1 MMKKNFD
8 CIVIGYGP
16 VGALLSIFLSKLGL
30 SVAVIDKNL
39 DVYPLPR
46 AIHFDEEVMR
56 IFQMV
61 NLSKQIS
68 KISRIGTKGMHFV
81 DEEDNILMERKGSN
95 SIGEYGWQKSWYF
108 HQPQLERL
116 LRSNAEKEKNFV
128 SFLGYETQEI
138 NQDSDLVTVTSYS
151 KSLKKELVLQSK
163 YLVGCDGANSNTSD
177 FIGQGV
183 KDYGLKEKFLVLDL
197 IVDNRYQKIKNLP
210 DYTVQHCDK
219 LRPVTRCYINKKR
232 RRWEVKIL
240 PSDNENEFLKSKAIW
255 KFLSKWIEKKSAKIE
270 RSQLYTFRSILKKKW
285 FNNRVIL
292 AGDSAHLSP
301 PFLGQGMCAGIRDV
315 AALAWRLKGYA
326 SNKLSA
332 DDLVNYQAERF
343 PHVSAFIKLAAE
355 VGKIMSNPGLLMK
368 SEKSQSMRLF
378 DFPKPRL
385 KTGFFYKC
393 SLSGTLFPQFIEDS
407 TKSDDI
413 LGYKF
418 ILLVLEKNA
427 CSEVNMDPNIL
438 TKKVAKGS
446 LRNWIIKS
454 KKEAVIIRPDKYIFG
469 SASSKKEVKSLL
481 NCFSHMYR
489 V

>member
-61 NLSKQIS
+61 NLSEQIS
-68 KISRIGTKGMHFV
+68 NISRIGTKGMHFV
-81 DEEDNILMERKGSN
+81 DEEDNILMVRKGSD
-95 SIGEYGWQKSWYF
+95 SIGEFGWQKSWYF

-128 SFLGYETQEI
+128 SFLGYEAQKI
-138 NQDSDLVTVTSYS
+138 NQDSDFVTVTSYS
-151 KSLKKELVLQSK
+151 KSLKKELLLQSK

-177 FIGQGV
+177 FIGQEV

-197 IVDNRYQKIKNLP
+197 KVDNRYQNIKTLP

-219 LRPVTRCYINKKR
+219 VRPVTRCYISKKR
-232 RRWEVKIL
+232 RRWEIKIL
-240 PSDNENEFLKSKAIW
+240 PSDNENEFLKSKTIW
-255 KFLSKWIEKKSAKIE
+255 KFLGKWIEKKSAKIE

-285 FNNRVIL
+285 FKNRVIL

-315 AALAWRLKGYA
+315 ASLAWRLNGYA
-326 SNKLSA
+326 CNKLSA
-332 DDLVNYQAERF
+332 DDLINYQAERF
-343 PHVSAFIKLAAE
+343 PHVSAFIKLASE
-355 VGKIMSNPGLLMK
+355 VGKIMSNPGLLKK
-368 SEKSQSMRLF
+368 SVRSQSMRLF

-385 KTGFFYKC
+385 KKGFFYKC
-393 SLSGTLFPQFIEDS
+393 SLSGTLFPQFTEHS
-407 TKSDDI
+407 KKSDDS

-418 ILLVLEKNA
+418 ILLVLKDA
-427 CSEVNMDPNIL
+427 TCCDVNIDKKIL
-438 TKKVAKGS
+438 IKKIAKGS
-446 LRNWIIKS
+446 LRNWIAKS

-469 SASSKKEVKSLL
+469 SASSKKEVKLLL
-481 NCFSHMYR
+481 NYFNELYKI
-489 V
+489 

>member
-1 MMKKNFD
+1 MKKNFD

-68 KISRIGTKGMHFV
+68 NISRIGTKGMHFV

-95 SIGEYGWQKSWYF
+95 SIGEFGWQKSWYF

-128 SFLGYETQEI
+128 SFLGYETQKI
-138 NQDSDLVTVTSYS
+138 NQDSDIVTVTSYS

-197 IVDNRYQKIKNLP
+197 
-210 DYTVQHCDK
+210 
-219 LRPVTRCYINKKR
+219 
-232 RRWEVKIL
+232 
-240 PSDNENEFLKSKAIW
+240 
-255 KFLSKWIEKKSAKIE
+255 
-270 RSQLYTFRSILKKKW
+270 FRSILKKKW
-285 FNNRVIL
+285 FKNRVIL

-407 TKSDDI
+407 KKSDDI

-418 ILLVLEKNA
+418 ILLVLENNA

-469 SASSKKEVKSLL
+469 SASSKKEVTLLL
-481 NCFSHMYR
+481 NCFSHMYK

>member
-1 MMKKNFD
+1 MKKNFD

-39 DVYPLPR
+39 DIYPLPR

-61 NLSKQIS
+61 NLSEQIS

-81 DEEDNILMERKGSN
+81 DEEDNILMVRKGSDA
-95 SIGEYGWQKSWYF
+95 IGDLGWQKSWYF
-108 HQPQLERL
+108 HQPQLEKL
-116 LRSNAEKEKNFV
+116 LRNHAEQEKNFV
-128 SFLGYETQEI
+128 SFLGYETKKI
-138 NQDSDLVTVTSYS
+138 IHDGDLVTVKSYS
-151 KSLKKELVLQSK
+151 KSLKKELMLHCK
-163 YLVGCDGANSNTSD
+163 YLVGCDGANSITSD
-177 FIGQGV
+177 YIGNEI

-197 IVDNRYQKIKNLP
+197 KVDNRYQKIKNLP
-210 DYTVQHCDK
+210 DYTVQHCDNV
-219 LRPVTRCYINKKR
+219 RPVTRCYISKKR

-240 PSDNENEFLKSKAIW
+240 PSDNENEFLKSKTIW
-255 KFLSKWIEKKSAKIE
+255 NFLSKWIEKKSAKIE

-285 FNNRVIL
+285 FKNRVIL

-315 AALAWRLKGYA
+315 ASLAWRLNGYA

-332 DDLVNYQAERF
+332 DDLINYQAERF
-343 PHVSAFIKLAAE
+343 PHVSAFIKLASE
-355 VGKIMSNPGLLMK
+355 VGKIMSNPGLLKK
-368 SEKSQSMRLF
+368 SENSQSMRLF

-385 KTGFFYKC
+385 KKGFFYNC

-407 TKSDDI
+407 KKSDDS

-418 ILLVLEKNA
+418 ILLVLEDNA
-427 CSEVNMDPNIL
+427 CSDVIMDKKIL
-438 TKKVAKGS
+438 SKKIAKES
-446 LRNWIIKS
+446 FRNWIINAG
-454 KKEAVIIRPDKYIFG
+454 KEAVIIRPDKYIFG
-469 SASSKKEVKSLL
+469 SASSKKEVKPLL
-481 NCFSHMYR
+481 NYFSQLYR